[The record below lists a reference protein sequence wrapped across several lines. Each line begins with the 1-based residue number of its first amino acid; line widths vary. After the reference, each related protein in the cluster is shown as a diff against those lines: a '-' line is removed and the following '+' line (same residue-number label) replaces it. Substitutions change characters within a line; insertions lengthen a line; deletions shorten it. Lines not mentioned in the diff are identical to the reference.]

1 MVLLFQISTIGKQ
14 KKNSIHILLHK
25 ELEQNIRDFFSSN
38 QHPVVEELHLKTHGE
53 IRILN
58 LELEDLIFS
67 PITVTYVTV
76 GRTRGKF
83 LICLLYNKTGLILDV
98 KEASTRHDIC

>member
-1 MVLLFQISTIGKQ
+1 M
-14 KKNSIHILLHK
+14 HK
-25 ELEQNIRDFFSSN
+25 GLEQNIRDFFFFSN
-38 QHPVVEELHLKTHGE
+38 QHPTVKVLHLKTRGE

-58 LELEDLIFS
+58 LELEDLILS

-76 GRTRGKF
+76 GRTRSKF
-83 LICLLYNKTGLILDV
+83 LICLLYNKTGLMLCV